1 LSEPNPTFRIFDAII
16 PPGTLVIF
24 QGKRAAF
31 IIKLADVFIFGTK
44 ILEDSFPQHLSSS
57 YTPSKELVWVR
68 FKSEGS

>member
-1 LSEPNPTFRIFDAII
+1 LLEPNPSFRIFYAII

-31 IIKLADVFIFGTK
+31 INKLADVFIFRTK
-44 ILEDSFPQHLSSS
+44 ILEDTFPQQLSSS

-68 FKSEGS
+68 FKDEGS